1 MKLNFADLSDLM
13 WYADHDTMITIKHEK
28 KGKLTIQASLHFF

>member
-1 MKLNFADLSDLM
+1 MKLNFADLPDMM

-28 KGKLTIQASLHFF
+28 KDKLTVQQS